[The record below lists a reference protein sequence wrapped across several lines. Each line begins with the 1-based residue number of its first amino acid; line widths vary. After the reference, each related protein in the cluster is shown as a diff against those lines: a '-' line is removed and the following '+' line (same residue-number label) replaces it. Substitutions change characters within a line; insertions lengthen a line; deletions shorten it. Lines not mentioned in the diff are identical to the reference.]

1 MNDAPGDSRSARDPY
16 PAYAAMRSECPV
28 QAVASGASGRVSYL
42 VTGYAE
48 ARQALGDERLSKD
61 TAAFFAGR
69 DTKRRL
75 HPAVAHTMLA
85 SDPPRH
91 TRLRKLVTGAFTSGA
106 VAGIRPFIT
115 RLTDELLDR
124 WPVGGTVDLV
134 AGLAVP
140 LPVMVICELLGVPEA
155 DRPKVRHWS
164 AELFAA
170 GRPDRGDAASHAVA
184 AYMTGL
190 IASKRLRPGDSLLDR
205 LIAARDGEDRLD
217 EEELVSLAVLLLVA
231 GHETTTHF
239 LGNAA
244 LALLRHPPR
253 RNACAPTRTPS
264 RTHWT
269 SCSASTPRSAPPP
282 SGSPRKPSPWAK
294 RRSPRASPYSS
305 PSEPPTATRSAS
317 RPRTGST
324 WTGKRPVI
332 SASATASTGAS
343 EHRSRKPR
351 PRSPCARS
359 WSVSRTSGSPYR
371 RTGWP
376 GGRPGSFAGWTL
388 FPSCSELRCSS
399 RVPRRLSRGRVS
411 PVSGGAASAG
421 PPPCSRRAPL
431 PGRSCPGPP

>member
-69 DTKRRL
+69 DTERRL

-244 LALLRHPPR
+244 LALLRHPAATER
-253 RNACAPTRTPS
+253 L
-264 RTHWT
+264 
-269 SCSASTPRSAPPP
+269 
-282 SGSPRKPSPWAK
+282 
-294 RRSPRASPYSS
+294 RADPDAL
-305 PSEPPTATRSAS
+305 PHA
-317 RPRTGST
+317 
-324 WTGKRPVI
+324 
-332 SASATASTGAS
+332 
-343 EHRSRKPR
+343 
-351 PRSPCARS
+351 
-359 WSVSRTSGSPYR
+359 
-371 RTGWP
+371 
-376 GGRPGSFAGWTL
+376 L
-388 FPSCSELRCSS
+388 DELLRFDA
-399 RVPRRLSRGRVS
+399 
-411 PVSGGAASAG
+411 PVSTSTFRFTTETLTLGETEIPAGVPVLVALGAANRDPERFPAPDRLDLDREATGHLSFG
-421 PPPCSRRAPL
+421 HGIHRCVGAPL
-431 PGRSCPGPP
+431 AKAEAEIALRAVLVRFPDIRLAVSADRLAWRQTRLVRGLDALPVRL